1 MIGLDTNVL
10 VRYVVQDDA
19 DQSARATELIE
30 THCRA
35 DNPGWIDSIVLCELV
50 WVLESAY
57 GYEREIVASVLR
69 QLLGTADIVVENPT
83 QAWSALRAYESGPA
97 DFADYLVGLRNHG
110 NGCESTYT
118 FDRRASASPWH
129 RAVS

>member
-19 DQSARATELIE
+19 NQSARATELIE

-57 GYEREIVASVLR
+57 GYGREIVASVLR

-83 QAWSALRAYESGPA
+83 QAWGALRAYESGPA
-97 DFADYLVGLRNHG
+97 DFADYLVGLRNDA

-118 FDRRASASPWH
+118 FDRRAAASPWH
-129 RAVS
+129 RAVT